1 MLHAK
6 RIHLL
11 IFGMAMIAVLGRG
24 TARAGGPAPNADR
37 TRYRPDP
44 ATVERQGPSYR
55 YPQAGW
61 IVLHIEG
68 EPYDRGYQHGRLMAP
83 EIARFIPELA
93 RYRSSR
99 APADA
104 WRDLRLLAD
113 ALFLRRFDPEYI
125 EEMKGIADGAAAAG
139 ATFDGRPLD
148 LLDVATINAD
158 IETNFLEN
166 ALEATPTGLEG
177 RRFRE
182 PAEKGPIR
190 ARSRIAAHSPPSGRP
205 PPTARWSSATSPCG
219 TCSTPTIT
227 TSGSTSS
234 RPAAIASSC
243 RPIPAAS

>member
-1 MLHAK
+1 MTHAK
-6 RIHLL
+6 RILL
-11 IFGMAMIAVLGRG
+11 LTVGMAMTVASGPEAV
-24 TARAGGPAPNADR
+24 RAGGPAPNADGS
-37 TRYRPDP
+37 RYRPDP
-44 ATVERQGPSYR
+44 ATIERHGSGYR

-93 RYRSSR
+93 RNRSTR
-99 APADA
+99 APTDA

-113 ALFLRRFDPEYI
+113 ALFLRRFDPEYL

-139 ATFDGRPLD
+139 ARFDGRPVD
-148 LLDVATINAD
+148 LLDVVDDQRRHRDQLPRERASRPRA
-158 IETNFLEN
+158 
-166 ALEATPTGLEG
+166 TGLEG

-182 PAEKGPIR
+182 PAEKGRSAPG
-190 ARSRIAAHSPPSGRP
+190 SRIAAPSPRP
-205 PPTARWSSATSPCG
+205 ARPRPTARSSSATSPCG

-234 RPAAIASSC
+234 RRAATAC
-243 RPIPAAS
+243 